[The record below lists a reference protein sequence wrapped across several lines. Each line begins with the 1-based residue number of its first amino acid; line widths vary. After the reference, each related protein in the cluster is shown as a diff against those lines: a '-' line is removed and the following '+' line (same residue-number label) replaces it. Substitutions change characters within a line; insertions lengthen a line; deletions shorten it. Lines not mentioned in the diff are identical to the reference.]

1 MLETI
6 DCEGSAIT
14 IDAVASQRD
23 ITKEIIEK
31 KADYLIGLKS
41 NHGRGEIRSTYTCED
56 LQFLEETYEWSGL
69 KSIVMTESRRII
81 DGKETTSERFYISSL
96 SGSKP
101 ERYAR
106 LVRDHWGIEN
116 GLRWHLDVTFR
127 EDQFSVYKKNRPA
140 KRKFALFCFQK
151 KNPK

>member
-1 MLETI
+1 M
-6 DCEGSAIT
+6 DKDHS
-14 IDAVASQRD
+14 
-23 ITKEIIEK
+23 
-31 KADYLIGLKS
+31 
-41 NHGRGEIRSTYTCED
+41 RGEMWSTYTCEN
-56 LQFLEETYEWSGL
+56 LQFLEETYDRIGL

-81 DGKETTSERFYISSL
+81 DEKETTSERFYISNL

-101 ERYAR
+101 ERCAR